1 MPDLSQVRLVSR
13 ALAAAA
19 ARAAVGE
26 GLARLA
32 TTETE
37 AIERLDQATWEPVY
51 GPVVAAKTQAMGPQT
66 TVDYPPLTLGSVP

>member
-1 MPDLSQVRLVSR
+1 VRQVSR

-19 ARAAVGE
+19 ARAAAGE
-26 GLARLA
+26 GLARLT

-51 GPVVAAKTQAMGPQT
+51 GPVVAA
-66 TVDYPPLTLGSVP
+66 